1 MDGSRP
7 RSRTRMSS
15 VHVGSLSRLVRPTP
29 PPRGLGIAVAALLIV
44 VETLLVYPLRQVMP
58 PYSGGLVY
66 ILGVL
71 VASLV
76 WGMWL
81 GLATAVVSTLA
92 FVFFHVRPL
101 ETFAVSDIQ
110 QVVELAVLLIIAVPM
125 SAVTDLYRLR
135 AAQAQESGL
144 TAEMTRLLLNA
155 DDPRPVLPA
164 VAGCIARFLELPDAA
179 IHLAAVPGDDRHA
192 AFPLCSGTAQL
203 GTLLVPVGLS
213 KRTTRRLRKC
223 VVPSLASLLHAG
235 RQRAAAL
242 DSLESSREQLRRLA
256 AEQAALG
263 RVAKLVAHGS
273 PPSDVFQAIVT
284 ELHGLLGEYS
294 TWLCRYEPDGTAS
307 VVSANPTGPDAGRLR
322 WPIEGENVLA
332 KVRDTGRAARVDSF
346 EDAAGPVAAFAR
358 ELGIRSVV
366 GVPIVVDGRLWG
378 VAGVAWARPEPLP
391 ADTEARVADFTDL
404 AATAI
409 ANTDSKAELAAS
421 RARLVAA
428 ADQARQRIERDLHD
442 GAMQHFLAVA
452 MQLGAVQAAL
462 PAQMRQAK
470 AQLARALCG
479 LNGAMDNL
487 REISRGIHPTLLAS
501 GGLPAALKALAR
513 RSPVPVELDLD
524 TSGRMPPVVETAA
537 YYVVSEALTNAAKH
551 GHATVVQVRVA
562 FRDDVLRLSIQDDG
576 IGGADPHRGT
586 GLTGLRDR
594 VEALGGHLT
603 ITSPTDGGTR
613 LLASIPTTSVPCV
626 APD

>member
-1 MDGSRP
+1 M
-7 RSRTRMSS
+7 
-15 VHVGSLSRLVRPTP
+15 HVGSLSRLVRPTP
-29 PPRGLGIAVAALLIV
+29 PPRGLGISVAALLIM

-58 PYSGGLVY
+58 PYIPGLIYV
-66 ILGVL
+66 LGVL
-71 VASLV
+71 VTSVV

-81 GLATAVVSTLA
+81 GLATAVASTLA
-92 FVFFHVRPL
+92 FVFFHVQPV
-101 ETFAVSDIQ
+101 ETFAVSDMR
-110 QVVELAVLLIIAVPM
+110 QVVEVAVLLLVVVPM
-125 SAVTDLYRLR
+125 SAVADLYRLR
-135 AAQAQESGL
+135 AAKAQESEL
-144 TAEMTRLLLNA
+144 TAEMARLLMHA
-155 DDPRPVLPA
+155 DDLQPALPA
-164 VAGCIARFLELPDAA
+164 VARCIARSLELPDAA
-179 IHLAAVPGDDRHA
+179 IHLAAVPGDDRHT
-192 AFPLCSGTAQL
+192 AFPLCSGTAQF
-203 GTLLVPVGLS
+203 GTLVVPVGVP
-213 KRTTRRLRKC
+213 KRTTRRLREC
-223 VVPSLASLLHAG
+223 VVPCLASLLRAG
-235 RQRAAAL
+235 RERAGVL

-273 PPSDVFQAIVT
+273 PPSDVFRAITT
-284 ELHGLLGEYS
+284 ELHGLLSEYS
-294 TWLCRYEPDGTAS
+294 TWLCRYEPDGMAS
-307 VVSANPTGPDAGRLR
+307 VVATNLTDQNTDQAR
-322 WPIEGENVLA
+322 WPIEGENVLV
-332 KVRDTGRAARVDSF
+332 KVHDTGRAARVDRF
-346 EDAAGPVAAFAR
+346 EDAPGPFAAFAR

-409 ANTDSKAELAAS
+409 ANADSKAELAAS

-452 MQLGAVQAAL
+452 MHLGVTQADL
-462 PAQMRQAK
+462 PPEMWQAK
-470 AQLARALCG
+470 AQLAHALCG
-479 LNGAMDNL
+479 LNSAMDSL

-501 GGLPAALKALAR
+501 GGLPTALKALAR
-513 RSPVPVELDLD
+513 RSQVPVDLDLD
-524 TSGRMPPVVETAA
+524 TSRRMPPVVEMAA

-551 GHATVVQVRVA
+551 ARATVVHVQATSRN
-562 FRDDVLRLSIQDDG
+562 DVLHLSIHDDG
-576 IGGADPHRGT
+576 IGGADLHRGT

-603 ITSPTDGGTR
+603 ITSPTGGGTR
-613 LLASIPTTSVPCV
+613 LLATIPTTSIPCA